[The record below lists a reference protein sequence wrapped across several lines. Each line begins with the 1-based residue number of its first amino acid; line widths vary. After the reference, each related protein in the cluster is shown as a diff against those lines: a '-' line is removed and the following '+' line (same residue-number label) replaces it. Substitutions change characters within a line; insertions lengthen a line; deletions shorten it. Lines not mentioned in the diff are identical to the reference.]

1 MRSAAARAAALLVG
15 LSGYGFSMAVMVR
28 AGLGLDP
35 WDVFHQGLTRHTG
48 MTIGTAS
55 AVVGVAV
62 LLAWIPLRNRPG
74 IGTIANVIVI
84 AVTVDAGLWLLPT
97 PTSLPVR
104 IAMMVGAVVLNAF
117 STVLYIGAALGPGPR
132 DGLMTGLV
140 VRTGLSVRLVRTS
153 IEASVLALGWLLGG
167 TVGVGTVLYAFGI
180 GPLVQ
185 LFLRITPKRVLAVSG
200 WAAGA
205 EARRGRVESSVA
217 EARDLGVKTSGR
229 RRFSRRHRQS
239 GELRVDPANV
249 EDVIGE
255 HACQPDGAGPVAET
269 RGHDLQLAG
278 CQRQRSGIHALADP
292 GDHIV
297 GAGGELS
304 ADHHNGEVE

>member
-1 MRSAAARAAALLVG
+1 MRKATLRGAALLVG

-74 IGTIANVIVI
+74 IGTIANVVVI

-153 IEASVLALGWLLGG
+153 IEATVLAVGWLLGG
-167 TVGVGTVLYAFGI
+167 TFGI
-180 GPLVQ
+180 GTLVQ
-185 LFLRITPKRVLAVSG
+185 LVLLITPKRVLAVSG
-200 WAAGA
+200 WA
-205 EARRGRVESSVA
+205 SVA
-217 EARDLGVKTSGR
+217 EASDFGAQTDARRTRARRNRQPGQCRD
-229 RRFSRRHRQS
+229 
-239 GELRVDPANV
+239 A
-249 EDVIGE
+249 
-255 HACQPDGAGPVAET
+255 A
-269 RGHDLQLAG
+269 
-278 CQRQRSGIHALADP
+278 
-292 GDHIV
+292 
-297 GAGGELS
+297 
-304 ADHHNGEVE
+304 

>member
-1 MRSAAARAAALLVG
+1 MRRAAARGTALLVG
-15 LSGYGFSMAVMVR
+15 LCGYGFSMSVMVR

-35 WDVFHQGLTRHTG
+35 WDVFHQSLTHHTG
-48 MTIGTAS
+48 MTIGIAS

-104 IAMMVGAVVLNAF
+104 IAMMVSAVVLNAF

-153 IEASVLALGWLLGG
+153 IEATVLAVGWLLGG

-185 LFLRITPKRVLAVSG
+185 LFVRITPKRMLAVSG
-200 WAAGA
+200 WA
-205 EARRGRVESSVA
+205 SVA
-217 EARDLGVKTSGR
+217 EASDVGVKTSGR
-229 RRFSRRHRQS
+229 RRFSRQIREPREYCDAS
-239 GELRVDPANV
+239 
-249 EDVIGE
+249 
-255 HACQPDGAGPVAET
+255 
-269 RGHDLQLAG
+269 
-278 CQRQRSGIHALADP
+278 
-292 GDHIV
+292 
-297 GAGGELS
+297 
-304 ADHHNGEVE
+304 

>member
-1 MRSAAARAAALLVG
+1 MGSAAARAAALLVG
-15 LSGYGFSMAVMVR
+15 LIGYGFSMAVMVR

-35 WDVFHQGLTRHTG
+35 WDVFHQGLARHTG
-48 MTIGTAS
+48 ITIGIAS

-97 PTSLPVR
+97 PTSLGVR
-104 IAMMVGAVVLNAF
+104 IDMMASAVVLNAF

-153 IEASVLALGWLLGG
+153 IEATVLAVGWLLGG
-167 TVGVGTVLYAFGI
+167 TVGVGTLLYAFGI

-185 LFLRITPKRVLAVSG
+185 LFVHITPKRVLAVSG
-200 WAAGA
+200 WASVADA
-205 EARRGRVESSVA
+205 TDLRVKRRRGRN
-217 EARDLGVKTSGR
+217 RTR
-229 RRFSRRHRQS
+229 RNPES
-239 GELRVDPANV
+239 GELRVEV
-249 EDVIGE
+249 
-255 HACQPDGAGPVAET
+255 
-269 RGHDLQLAG
+269 
-278 CQRQRSGIHALADP
+278 QRQAS
-292 GDHIV
+292 
-297 GAGGELS
+297 
-304 ADHHNGEVE
+304 

>member
-1 MRSAAARAAALLVG
+1 MRKAILRGAALLVG
-15 LSGYGFSMAVMVR
+15 LCGYGFSMAVMVR

-55 AVVGVAV
+55 ALVGVAV

-84 AVTVDAGLWLLPT
+84 AISVDAALWLLPT

-140 VRTGLSVRLVRTS
+140 VRTGLSVRLIRTS
-153 IEASVLALGWLLGG
+153 IEATVLAAGWLLGG
-167 TVGVGTVLYAFGI
+167 TVGAGTVLYAFGI

-185 LFLRITPKRVLAVSG
+185 LILRVTPNRVLAVSG
-200 WAAGA
+200 WA
-205 EARRGRVESSVA
+205 SVA
-217 EARDLGVKTSGR
+217 HASELGVKSSGR
-229 RRFSRRHRQS
+229 RGFSRPNRES
-239 GELRVDPANV
+239 GELSQV
-249 EDVIGE
+249 
-255 HACQPDGAGPVAET
+255 
-269 RGHDLQLAG
+269 
-278 CQRQRSGIHALADP
+278 S
-292 GDHIV
+292 
-297 GAGGELS
+297 
-304 ADHHNGEVE
+304 

>member
-1 MRSAAARAAALLVG
+1 MRKATLRGLALLVG

-48 MTIGTAS
+48 MTIGIAS

-74 IGTIANVIVI
+74 VGTIANVIVI
-84 AVTVDAGLWLLPT
+84 AITVDTGLWLLPT
-97 PTSLPVR
+97 PTAMPVR

-140 VRTGLSVRLVRTS
+140 MSTGLSVRLVRTS
-153 IEASVLALGWLLGG
+153 IEATVLAVGWLLGG

-185 LFLRITPKRVLAVSG
+185 FFIRITPKRLLAHSG
-200 WAAGA
+200 WATVTAKSDPGA
-205 EARRGRVESSVA
+205 EIDARRNR
-217 EARDLGVKTSGR
+217 TR
-229 RRFSRRHRQS
+229 RNH
-239 GELRVDPANV
+239 L
-249 EDVIGE
+249 
-255 HACQPDGAGPVAET
+255 T
-269 RGHDLQLAG
+269 T
-278 CQRQRSGIHALADP
+278 
-292 GDHIV
+292 
-297 GAGGELS
+297 
-304 ADHHNGEVE
+304 